1 MFPSWFPIIPFSLG
15 PWVLPPDSLI
25 LSGLPKL
32 LNHLKFLSNP
42 FHFLQ
47 HKTYWKGTLHLH
59 LLLFLFSLPPMKLS
73 SDTTCLE
80 VLCHRYSTK
89 YLVFPFSLGFPE
101 ARLSFFKSGYFFTDP
116 CPGSSYSAHTFLNL
130 SDQISL
136 LFHHLILCKITKFH
150 HLDACLIWRAPS
162 FYISTTIFFPELLVS
177 RYIALSNIPNAL
189 LSELRSLCTQKE
201 VQTLCQVFKI
211 IFGRGTYVLH

>member
-80 VLCHRYSTK
+80 VLSHRYSAK
-89 YLVFPFSLGFPE
+89 YRQQPPLVFPFSLGFPE
-101 ARLSFFKSGYFFTDP
+101 ARLSSNLV
-116 CPGSSYSAHTFLNL
+116 TFSQTLVL
-130 SDQISL
+130 APPTL
-136 LFHHLILCKITKFH
+136 LTLFWILVI
-150 HLDACLIWRAPS
+150 
-162 FYISTTIFFPELLVS
+162 
-177 RYIALSNIPNAL
+177 
-189 LSELRSLCTQKE
+189 RSLFSFTTWFFAKSPSSITWMHALYE
-201 VQTLCQVFKI
+201 GLPHF
-211 IFGRGTYVLH
+211 IFLPLSSFLSS